1 MNKYSV
7 VTYYKLLP
15 YNEYLKDII
24 NIGFNNKVKGPSFV
38 WYRLSR
44 NTINKKNIVKRH
56 EFKTDSRLPK
66 LFRVTGSDYKNSG
79 YDRGH
84 LASDASFDYNDTAL
98 AAVYIYSNII
108 PQKHK
113 LNAYVWG
120 GLEKYAR
127 YVTLKLKY
135 TYIVNLV
142 LYSKDKIGNGVGV
155 PKVMYKIIINNKSK
169 FLRIFKVK
177 QSDTRKGLKRYEI
190 SYDNFMNE
198 IRK

>member
-15 YNEYLKDII
+15 YNEYLKNII
-24 NIGFNNKVKGPSFV
+24 NIGFNNEVKGPSFV
-38 WYRLSR
+38 WYRLSK
-44 NTINKKNIVKRH
+44 NTINKKNIVKRYK
-56 EFKTDSRLPK
+56 FKTDSRLPK

-84 LASDASFDYNDTAL
+84 LASDASFDYSDAAL
-98 AAVYIYSNII
+98 NAVYVYSNII

-142 LYSKDKIGNGVGV
+142 LYGKDKIGNNVGV

-169 FLRIFKVK
+169 FLRIFKVR
-177 QSDTRKGLKRYEI
+177 QSDTKKGLKRYEI
-190 SYDNFMNE
+190 SYDDFMNE
-198 IRK
+198 IQK